1 MHFVFDIN
9 DDIDPDYAAFNAYTA
24 LQSAM
29 VNYQG
34 DEIDTVKRLTYLAP
48 SPILEPSARRSSK
61 PIVSPLAIGAC
72 VAMICGGMLALY
84 VWVHKRRMRNKQ
96 HVELPED
103 RSLSL
108 EWREREQ
115 DGM

>member
-1 MHFVFDIN
+1 MHSVFEIN
-9 DDIDPDYAAFNAYTA
+9 DDVDPDHAALSAYTA

-34 DEIDTVKRLTYLAP
+34 YEIHTVKRLTYLAP
-48 SPILEPSARRSSK
+48 TPIEPSTPPTSRSSK
-61 PIVSPLAIGAC
+61 PSFLPLAIGAC
-72 VAMICGGMLALY
+72 VAMVCGGMLALY
-84 VWVHKRRMRNKQ
+84 VWVHKRRTRSKQ

-108 EWREREQ
+108 VERT
-115 DGM
+115 